1 MSSKNKPVN
10 WGAVADAIDG
20 MTDEEW
26 EASMAELNS
35 GPSAGEEVE
44 YALKRFQAMGLMPMD
59 EDEDDG

>member
-1 MSSKNKPVN
+1 MTTNKRVD
-10 WGAVADAIDG
+10 WQGVADAIDD

-44 YALKRFQAMGLMPMD
+44 EALRKFQEMGLMPKDD
-59 EDEDDG
+59 EEDDD